1 MTLTVDV
8 TAGYAVRFWKAFAVS
23 IRTMRSDSCTRAYD
37 PTVSRRHVPLEERL
51 RQKRVCVCVGA
62 GGVGKTT
69 VSAALALGLAARG
82 RKVAVVS
89 IDPARRLAGALGLS
103 ELSGEPH

>member
-1 MTLTVDV
+1 MTLARAV
-8 TAGYAVRFWKAFAVS
+8 TAGSDGRFWKAVAVS
-23 IRTMRSDSCTRAYD
+23 IRTMRGDSCTRAYD
-37 PTVSRRHVPLEERL
+37 PTVTRRHVPLEERL
-51 RQKRVCVCVGA
+51 RQKQGCVCGGA
-62 GGVGKTT
+62 GGVGKAT

-103 ELSGEPH
+103 EL